1 MQVKLRGF
9 RVELDEVEHALAEAP
24 GVELVVVLVL
34 KDPAGAQQLVAYVT
48 PAAADP
54 AALRTAVRARLP
66 AHMVPS
72 IIMPLHAM
80 PRLPNGKVSRKTLPA
95 PEWGA
100 EAPENY
106 VAPSTDVEAKLQAVW
121 QEVLGRGRVSAQADF
136 FSIGGNSLQAC
147 AA

>member
-1 MQVKLRGF
+1 M
-9 RVELDEVEHALAEAP
+9 ELDEVEHALAEAP

-54 AALRTAVRARLP
+54 AALKTAVSARLP

-72 IIMPLHAM
+72 IIVPLSAM

-100 EAPENY
+100 EAPGDY
-106 VAPSTDVEAKLQAVW
+106 MAPSTDVEAKLQAVW
-121 QEVLGRGRVSAQADF
+121 QEVLGRERISTLSDF
-136 FSIGGNSLQAC
+136 FAIGGNSLQAC

>member
-1 MQVKLRGF
+1 LQCLGQG
-9 RVELDEVEHALAEAP
+9 P
-24 GVELVVVLVL
+24 S
-34 KDPAGAQQLVAYVT
+34 PAWPCAIQARQL
-48 PAAADP
+48 
-54 AALRTAVRARLP
+54 
-66 AHMVPS
+66 
-72 IIMPLHAM
+72 
-80 PRLPNGKVSRKTLPA
+80 LPNGKVSRKTLPA